1 MGYGGEKLFI
11 KMRNERSDEHHKIQR
26 AVVKF
31 ARDACHAYPELL
43 SLYAIPNGEKRDKIA
58 AAKLKAE
65 GVLAGVWDLHLPVP
79 CGGFCGLWIEI
90 KHGKDTLSTSQQQ
103 WGKCVRHYGHAT
115 CIAYTAQ
122 EAIDSIMEYIN
133 CIWRRW

>member
-1 MGYGGEKLFI
+1 
-11 KMRNERSDEHHKIQR
+11 MRNERSDEHHKIQR
-26 AVVKF
+26 AVIQF

-43 SLYAIPNGEKRDKIA
+43 GLYAIPNGGKRDKIA

-79 CGGFCGLWIEI
+79 VGGYAGLWIEI

-103 WGKCVRHYGHAT
+103 WGEYVRHYGHAT

-122 EAIDSIMEYIN
+122 EAIHFLIEYIN
-133 CIWRRW
+133 GQKRRW